1 MELLGY
7 RHGKFT
13 DVWFQLELNCRR
25 RFNKG
30 AVPAPITVM
39 APTKL
44 PGEERPGF
52 YGSGPAV
59 PTAII
64 PTMLPLA
71 RGRTHGVKPGAALIV
86 AKDGSDQR
94 CLCRPGGK
102 KLSRTRADAKVY
114 QGMVIEFVGFLPDFQ
129 ASECNQ
135 VQGLPARTKGPAT
148 RWVKSLATKQPPR

>member
-1 MELLGY
+1 
-7 RHGKFT
+7 
-13 DVWFQLELNCRR
+13 
-25 RFNKG
+25 
-30 AVPAPITVM
+30 M

-64 PTMLPLA
+64 PTMLPPA

-135 VQGLPARTKGPAT
+135 VQELPTRRKAQPHAR
-148 RWVKSLATKQPPR
+148 